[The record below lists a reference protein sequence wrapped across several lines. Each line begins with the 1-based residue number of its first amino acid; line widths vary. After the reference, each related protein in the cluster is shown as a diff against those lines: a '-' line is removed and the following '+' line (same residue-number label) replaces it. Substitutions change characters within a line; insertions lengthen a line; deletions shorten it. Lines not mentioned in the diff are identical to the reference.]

1 MQFES
6 PSSESQLDLPDNS
19 DRCLENL
26 TQPIVTAAPQQKSIW
41 ATFTTTFVTIFLAEI
56 GDKTQISTFWMTAQ
70 SHDPWIVFMGSASAL
85 ITTSLLGVILGG
97 WMAKTLSPKTL
108 EKSAGLLFLLISCT
122 LFWDVIQR

>member
-1 MQFES
+1 VQFES
-6 PSSESQLDLPDNS
+6 PSSESQ
-19 DRCLENL
+19 CLENL
-26 TQPIVTAAPQQKSIW
+26 TQPIVTAPPQQKSIW
-41 ATFTTTFVTIFLAEI
+41 ATFATTFVTIFLAEI

-70 SHDPWIVFMGSASAL
+70 SHDPWIVFIGSASAL